1 MSVGHFAPF
10 DLEGENAHPSW
21 RLVPTTSFHEVHELI
36 SMKFY
41 VIFSLTCL
49 VWGSNV
55 WVRYPSW
62 KLSPHP
68 TLFYPYV
75 KVLFT
80 LYRVNNILYMH
91 PLDQYPTFIMLWDVA
106 NLRPI
111 RYTRRKNLKGPKLI
125 FLCNLCMEI
134 NPLYLIWKL
143 WMYPFICH
151 MVCWF
156 PSTGYIVTDQNV
168 EEGW

>member
-1 MSVGHFAPF
+1 MIMIIIGYFSLLTFRVMSVGHFAPF

-21 RLVPTTSFHEVHELI
+21 RLVPTTSFHEVHEFI
-36 SMKFY
+36 PMKFY

-49 VWGSNV
+49 IWGSNV

-62 KLSPHP
+62 KLSPQP
-68 TLFYPYV
+68 TPFYPYV

-80 LYRVNNILYMH
+80 VYRVNNILYMH

-111 RYTRRKNLKGPKLI
+111 RNRYVRDGSML
-125 FLCNLCMEI
+125 
-134 NPLYLIWKL
+134 WK
-143 WMYPFICH
+143 
-151 MVCWF
+151 F
-156 PSTGYIVTDQNV
+156 PDHNIIVGNIS
-168 EEGW
+168 WL